1 MSRKPKILVVED
13 DPDLRLFVVGH
24 INQLGFTALIAEA
37 GDQALEI
44 IEDHP
49 EVTLLFTDIV
59 LAGQMNGL
67 DLAESARA
75 IRPDLKLLFTS
86 GYAPENIKR
95 KVGAGEHVLPKPFT
109 GATLEAKLRQVLD
122 F

>member
-1 MSRKPKILVVED
+1 MKIKPKILVVED
-13 DPDLRLFVVGH
+13 DAGLRQSVVGRL
-24 INQLGFTALIAEA
+24 NQLGFTALTAQA
-37 GDQALEI
+37 GDEALEI

-75 IRPDLKLLFTS
+75 LRPDLKLLFTS
-86 GYAPENIKR
+86 GHAPETIKR
-95 KVGAGEHVLPKPFT
+95 KVGAAEHVLPKPFT
-109 GATLEAKLRQVLD
+109 DAALEAKLRQVLD